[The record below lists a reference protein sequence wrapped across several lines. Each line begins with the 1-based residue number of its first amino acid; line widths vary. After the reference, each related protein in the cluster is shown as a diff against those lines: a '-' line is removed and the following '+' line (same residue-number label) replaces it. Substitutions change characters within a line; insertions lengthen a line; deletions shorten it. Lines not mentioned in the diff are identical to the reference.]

1 MILELHRI
9 YKGPSYTIGHLY
21 IDGSYFCDTLEDK
34 DRGLESSMSV
44 DSINRIK
51 VHSTTAI
58 PTGTYNITLDVVSPR
73 FSTKS
78 FYKNV
83 CNGKLPRLL
92 NVKGFE
98 GILIHAGN
106 TDKDSAGCLLVGA
119 NKVKGQVINSRETF
133 EKLYKVL
140 KESRDRGEGITI
152 KIL

>member
-9 YKGPSYTIGHLY
+9 YKGPLYTIGHLY

-34 DRGLESSMSV
+34 DRGLDSSMSV

-98 GILIHAGN
+98 GVLIHSGN
-106 TDKDSAGCLLVGA
+106 KPEDTEGCIIVGY
-119 NKVKGQVINSRETF
+119 NKVKGQVISSKDTF
-133 EKLYKVL
+133 EKLYLAL
-140 KESRDRGEGITI
+140 KKSKEPITI
-152 KIL
+152 NIV

>member
-34 DRGLESSMSV
+34 DRGLDSSMSI

-78 FYKNV
+78 FYKNDQ
-83 CNGKLPRLL
+83 G
-92 NVKGFE
+92 
-98 GILIHAGN
+98 
-106 TDKDSAGCLLVGA
+106 
-119 NKVKGQVINSRETF
+119 
-133 EKLYKVL
+133 Y
-140 KESRDRGEGITI
+140 
-152 KIL
+152 